1 MVKLLIRC
9 TIYQIMTKALM
20 PVDSSFVVVDGDI
33 SSIKKGFLMLKDCL
47 GYITYHAV
55 LREPLSEI
63 NVSHIKS
70 GIYEIQLII
79 GENQISQNI
88 LIK

>member
-1 MVKLLIRC
+1 MARS
-9 TIYQIMTKALM
+9 LM
-20 PVDSSFVVVDGDI
+20 PVDHSFVVVDGEI
-33 SSIKKGFLMLKDCL
+33 SPIKKGFLMVKDCL

-70 GIYEIQLII
+70 GIYQIQLII
-79 GENQISQNI
+79 GQTSISQDI
-88 LIK
+88 LIR

>member
-1 MVKLLIRC
+1 MANC
-9 TIYQIMTKALM
+9 LM
-20 PVDSSFVVVDGDI
+20 PIDNSFVVIDEEI
-33 SSIKKGFLMLKDCL
+33 SPLKKGILLVKDCL

-55 LREPLSEI
+55 LHKPLSEI
-63 NVSHIKS
+63 NVSHIRS

-79 GENQISQNI
+79 GQTSITQNI

>member
-1 MVKLLIRC
+1 MAN
-9 TIYQIMTKALM
+9 TLM
-20 PVDSSFVVVDGDI
+20 PIDSSLVIIDGDI
-33 SSIKKGFLMLKDCL
+33 SPIKKGYLLIKDCL
-47 GYITYHAV
+47 GYITFQAI

-63 NVSHIKS
+63 NLSHIRS

-79 GENQISQNI
+79 GESLISQNI

>member
-1 MVKLLIRC
+1 MANL
-9 TIYQIMTKALM
+9 LM
-20 PVDSSFVVVDGDI
+20 PIDNSFVVIDEEI
-33 SSIKKGFLMLKDCL
+33 SPLKKGILLVKDCL

-55 LREPLSEI
+55 LQKPLSEI
-63 NVSHIKS
+63 NVSHIRS

-79 GENQISQNI
+79 GQTSISQNI